1 LSQPGEDIFIGDTS
15 RLIHVLSNLL
25 SNAIEFAKEGEEGI
39 GATITITAEKK
50 HNLEVIVKVKDTGN
64 CIDSKILP
72 QLFSNFA
79 SKSFKDT
86 ALGLFIAKNI
96 VESRG
101 GGKIWA
107 ENNNNNN
114 NNNNNTD
121 REKGDTTFYF
131 TLPTTTDLLL
141 NVKVLVDQ

>member
-1 LSQPGEDIFIGDTS
+1 LFQSEENIFIEGDTS

-64 CIDSKILP
+64 GINSKILP

-107 ENNNNNN
+107 ENNNL
-114 NNNNNTD
+114 
-121 REKGDTTFYF
+121 RIIIILIEKKELPF
-131 TLPTTTDLLL
+131 TLLYQPPIHDLM
-141 NVKVLVDQ
+141 

>member
-1 LSQPGEDIFIGDTS
+1 M
-15 RLIHVLSNLL
+15 IHVLSNLL
-25 SNAIEFAKEGEEGI
+25 SNAIEFAKEEEGI

-86 ALGLFIAKNI
+86 ALGLFIVKNI

-107 ENNNNNN
+107 ENY
-114 NNNNNTD
+114 NNTR
-121 REKGDTTFYF
+121 REKGATFYF
-131 TLPTTTDLLL
+131 TLSTTDLRL
-141 NVKVLVDQ
+141 NVKVLDQ

>member
-1 LSQPGEDIFIGDTS
+1 M
-15 RLIHVLSNLL
+15 IHVLSNLL
-25 SNAIEFAKEGEEGI
+25 SNAIEFAKEEGI

-50 HNLEVIVKVKDTGN
+50 HNLEVIVNVKDTSN

-72 QLFSNFA
+72 QLFLNFA

-107 ENNNNNN
+107 ENY
-114 NNNNNTD
+114 NNTH
-121 REKGDTTFYF
+121 REKGATFYF
-131 TLPTTTDLLL
+131 TLSTTDLRL
-141 NVKVLVDQ
+141 NVKVLDQ

>member
-1 LSQPGEDIFIGDTS
+1 LFQSGEDIFIEGDTS

-64 CIDSKILP
+64 GVDSKILP

-107 ENNNNNN
+107 ENY
-114 NNNNNTD
+114 NNTH
-121 REKGDTTFYF
+121 REKGATFYF
-131 TLPTTTDLLL
+131 TLSTTDSRL
-141 NVKVLVDQ
+141 NVKVLDQ